1 MTRVFHGRSVRP
13 STLVLAFLALAP
25 LAAGAAD
32 VGAVLLVREGPWPYV
47 DDAGPAV
54 RVDGLASSA
63 SSVRRDVAARL
74 DAGVA
79 VALTLRA
86 VIDDEAVRVDVTAAP
101 HVVLPRDVVVRLVG
115 TDNGVAQGDVVTLAL
130 SEAVNASVVVTK
142 KSTAVAAWVQV
153 LDDPTGR
160 FARGEVL
167 QATSSAVPGEVEQ
180 HARGVLV
187 ESQRCPACVASE
199 AAARDA
205 ASAFASPSSGT
216 MARGYA
222 FAPSFAQ
229 VAAGVVLF
237 VAVAAA
243 FVPWRRSG

>member
-1 MTRVFHGRSVRP
+1 MTQLHRARSLRASTFLVVLLGR
-13 STLVLAFLALAP
+13 AP

-47 DDAGPAV
+47 DDGASGV

-63 SSVRRDVAARL
+63 VSVRRDVATRL
-74 DAGVA
+74 EAGVA

-86 VIDDEAVRVDVTAAP
+86 VVDGNVARVEVSASP
-101 HVVLPRDVVVRLVG
+101 HVALPRDAVVRVVG
-115 TDNGVAQGDVVTLAL
+115 TDNGVAQGDMVTLTL
-130 SEAVNASVVVTK
+130 SEAVNASVVVEAA
-142 KSTAVAAWVQV
+142 STAVSAWVQV

-167 QATSSAVPGEVEQ
+167 QATSARVPGEVEQ

-187 ESQRCPACVASE
+187 EARRCAACVDAE

-205 ASAFASPSSGT
+205 ASAFADPSSGSLG
-216 MARGYA
+216 RGYA
-222 FAPSFAQ
+222 FAPSFPQ
-229 VAAGVVLF
+229 VVVAALAF
-237 VAVAAA
+237 VAVSAV
-243 FVPWRRSG
+243 FVPWRRGA